1 MNRPVHGFNLRCNDL
16 RDSASAIASIMRLI
30 EEDQWRRDTDDETPF
45 LTPGLTCGLSNAV
58 TQLTERIH
66 SLTDDLSHEY
76 GDQLTAAA
84 IEKETQAT
92 PETKQPLAL
101 KSVKRKAP

>member
-1 MNRPVHGFNLRCNDL
+1 MNRPVHGFELRCDDL

-66 SLTDDLSHEY
+66 GLTDALTHEY
-76 GDQLTAAA
+76 GGQFKAEELPPEDEQLPGTS
-84 IEKETQAT
+84 QA
-92 PETKQPLAL
+92 
-101 KSVKRKAP
+101 VKRKKP